1 MAGAAYLS
9 AMAAYKAGAG
19 YVRIVTPEENRVIL
33 QTLIPEAVL
42 TTYDSSNFGEEDFK
56 EIIKTSSVI
65 LCGCGIGTY
74 EYSLKLLE
82 IILKNACIISCFR
95 CRCT

>member
-33 QTLIPEAVL
+33 QTLIPGG
-42 TTYDSSNFGEEDFK
+42 SSDN
-56 EIIKTSSVI
+56 I
-65 LCGCGIGTY
+65 
-74 EYSLKLLE
+74 
-82 IILKNACIISCFR
+82 
-95 CRCT
+95 